1 MFLIPIVVRH
11 QLNLSVKP
19 LNGLHSNCV
28 CYPDTPYPQH
38 YGYVM
43 TDVNFLIS
51 PPAITES
58 PAVESFVYKYTNVIL
73 AFPHVYQGQNLSQM
87 SQYVD
92 VKYIFIRYKN

>member
-1 MFLIPIVVRH
+1 
-11 QLNLSVKP
+11 
-19 LNGLHSNCV
+19 
-28 CYPDTPYPQH
+28 
-38 YGYVM
+38 M

-92 VKYIFIRYKN
+92 VKYIFLYGIKIRRRFIVSVMLLFVMLTRPN